1 MSSTT
6 VDSRVVEMRF
16 DNKQFENNVQTTM
29 STLDKLKQSLNLSG
43 ASKGLENVSAAA
55 KNCDMSGLS
64 GAVETVRMKFSALQV
79 MGVTALANI
88 TNSAVNA
95 GKRIVSALTIDPI
108 KTGFNEYE
116 TKMNAI
122 QTIMSNTASKG
133 TTLEDVN
140 GVLDELNTYADK
152 TIYNF
157 AEMTR
162 NIGTFTAAGVGLED
176 SASAIQGI
184 SNLAAASGS
193 NSQQASTAMYQLS
206 QALASGTV
214 KLQDWNSV
222 VNAGMGGEKFQ
233 EALKT
238 TAREHGI
245 SVDKMIKKN
254 GSFRE
259 SLKEGWLSA
268 DILNETLSKFTV
280 KGAKEYADSMMK
292 SGKWTQKQADALI
305 NEAQAMEDAAT
316 KVKTFTQLWDTLKEA
331 AQSGWAQSWEII
343 VGDFEEA
350 KDLFT
355 EVSDVIG
362 GMLGESA
369 DARNKILQGWKD
381 LGGRTAIIDSLRNS
395 FEAVMGII
403 KPISD
408 GFKEIFPPIT
418 AQQMVSF
425 SENLRDLTEKFKLS
439 ETTSKNLKRTF
450 KGLFAFLDI
459 GAQAIKAI
467 GNGFADL
474 IGFVLPAGDG
484 ILGLTAH
491 IGDFIVKIDEAI
503 KSSDIFNRVIEG
515 IGTFLKPIADGVKAF
530 GKSISE
536 TFSEIADKAE
546 IRFSPLTALGEGIK
560 GIFTGIADAISTVA
574 PWLSSFASKAGDVFG
589 GLMDNITS
597 SIQNA
602 DYNTIFDIISGGV
615 LTAIGLNISKFIKS
629 AGGIIDN
636 AGGFLDNLKGILSGV
651 SEAFG
656 AFTESLKAKTLLT
669 IASAI
674 GILAAALIALSLIDS
689 EKLTVALAAISALFI
704 ELSGSMAIFGK
715 IANGK
720 NLGGMLK
727 ISHSMVSLSVALL
740 ILSASMKVLST
751 LSWNE
756 VAKGLVAVTGGLGAM
771 VIAINL
777 LPKKNVEKA
786 AKAIKKLSSAL
797 LVFSVAMK
805 IMGSLSWN
813 ELAVGLVGTVG
824 GLAALIG
831 AVYLLPKDIGIK
843 ALGMVTLATA
853 LTILGGALKIMG
865 SLSWEE
871 MARGLTALVG
881 ALTAITIAM
890 NLMSAKIII
899 TSVGLV
905 AVSAALLV
913 LSGVLKIMSSM
924 SWKEITKGLVTLG
937 GSLAIIAIGVN
948 AMRSALPGAAA
959 LLIVSAAIAIFTP
972 AMMALGSMDLA
983 EIGKALL
990 ALAGAFTVVG
1000 LAGLVLSPLVPT
1012 LLALSGAMVLF
1023 GIGVAAVGAGVLA
1036 FATGMTA
1043 LAASGAAGALA
1054 ITTIVSSLISL
1065 IPYLLE
1071 QIGVGIIKLCE
1082 AIAGGADAI
1091 CEAIKVI
1098 ILAVVDALVASVPAL
1113 VDGIFALVDHLL
1125 LALVE
1130 HTPIIVGAIFD
1141 FLIELLEG
1149 IAAKLPDLIQAGVDV
1164 LMAFFTG
1171 VIDALKSIDPNVLVN
1186 GIIAVGFMSALMV
1199 AMAAIASLT
1208 PMAMVG
1214 VLGAGVVIAELALV
1228 LAAIGALAQIP
1239 GLEWLI
1245 SEGGDFLQAVGT
1257 AIGKFLG
1264 GIAGGIAQ
1272 GMTSDLP
1279 QIGTDLSVFMT
1290 NIQPFIEG
1298 AKQID
1303 PSAMDGV
1310 KSLVGVILAL
1320 TGANILEG
1328 LASWLTGGSSLTKFG
1343 EELAAFAP
1351 NIKMYAD
1358 TVKGIDASA
1367 VQASAIAAKAL
1378 SELASNLPN
1387 SGGLAGFFAGE
1398 NDIGDFGIQ
1407 LVPFGIGLKAYSLAV
1422 AGIDAQAIS
1431 DSANAAKALADM
1443 ASIVPNEGGVA
1454 AWFAGENSIATFGT
1468 NLISLGIGLKGY
1480 SLAIAGI
1487 DTEAIMASANAA
1499 KALAEMANNVPNE
1512 GGVAAW
1518 FAGDNSIAS
1527 FGDDLV
1533 DLGTG
1538 LKEFSD
1544 VVDGI
1549 KPEKITAAANATK
1562 ALADMADNIP
1572 NEKGMVA
1579 WFTGD
1584 NSVADF
1590 ADQLPVLGKGLQ
1602 SFSDS
1607 VENISTDKV
1616 ASATSAA
1623 KSLAEMASVIPN
1635 EKGMLAWFT
1644 GDNSVADFA
1653 DQLPILGRGLQSF
1666 SDSVGNIKP
1675 ENVTA
1680 ATNAAKALSEMAD
1693 NIPNEGG
1700 LVSLFTG
1707 DNDISGFADGLP
1719 TLGRGLQSFS
1729 DSVKDIDPEKVR
1741 AAANSTKI
1749 LAEMAASMPKEG
1761 GAWGF
1766 LSGDI
1771 DISGFA
1777 DVLPTLGSG
1786 LQGFSDSIGNITPE
1800 NITAGANAAKTLAQ
1814 MADTTPKDT
1823 DKITLFGE
1831 NLKSFGTSLKSY
1843 FQSTANITEE
1853 SISGSSQALE
1863 SVKTATTLDADK
1875 IKSSADAIDDM
1886 TTALLNASSIT
1897 ADSTSGFKSALNKL
1911 GEVSADVFVEAF
1923 GDIDSEMKDAGE
1935 DAIDNFVKGV
1945 EGNDKKAKDAAKTL
1959 AEDTAEAAENKS
1971 GSFKQA
1977 AKYLVIGFA
1986 NGISENTWR
1995 AEAKS
2000 RAMASA
2006 AARAA
2011 ERELDEHSPSKVG
2024 YRIGDFFGLAFV
2036 NAIGDYERRSY
2047 VAGSTMA
2054 NSAKTGLS
2062 QAIGKIKNV
2071 IDSDMDMQPT
2081 IRPVLDLSNVK
2092 SNAGTIGSLLGIGS
2106 SIGIPANI
2114 GVINTMMNRYQNES
2128 DNEIVSA
2135 INKLRKDISD
2145 NPRSVT
2151 NIGDIRYDD
2160 GSTVSNAVRSLIR
2173 VAKVERRV

>member
-55 KNCDMSGLS
+55 KNCDMSVLS

-95 GKRIVSALTIDPI
+95 GKRIVSALTIDPM
-108 KTGFNEYE
+108 KSGLQEYE
-116 TKMNAI
+116 TQINAV
-122 QTIMSNTASKG
+122 QTILANTQHEG
-133 TTLEDVN
+133 TNIKQVN
-140 GVLDELNTYADK
+140 AALDELNEYADK

-157 AEMTR
+157 TEMTR
-162 NIGTFTAAGVGLED
+162 NIGTFTAAGVDLNTSVD
-176 SASAIQGI
+176 SIKGI
-184 SNLAAASGS
+184 ANLAAVSGS
-193 NSQQASTAMYQLS
+193 TSQQASTAMYQLS
-206 QALASGTV
+206 QALAAGKVS
-214 KLQDWNSV
+214 LMDWNSV
-222 VNAGMGGEKFQ
+222 VNAGMGGKVFQ
-233 EALKT
+233 DALKR
-238 TAREHGI
+238 TATAMGTN
-245 SVDKMIKKN
+245 VDALIKKY

-259 SLKEGWLSA
+259 SLTKGNWLTSEV
-268 DILNETLSKFTV
+268 LTETLKQFSGAYTEADLIQQGYSKSQ
-280 KGAKEYADSMMK
+280 AKEIVEMAK
-292 SGKWTQKQADALI
+292 TAT
-305 NEAQAMEDAAT
+305 DAAT
-316 KVKTFTQLWDTLKEA
+316 KVKTFTQLIDTLKEA
-331 AQSGWAQSWEII
+331 LQSGWALTWRTII
-343 VGDFEEA
+343 GDFEEA
-350 KDLFT
+350 KELWT
-355 EVSDVIG
+355 GVSEVLG
-362 GMLGESA
+362 GFIEESA
-369 DARNKILQGWKD
+369 NARNAVVQGWAD
-381 LGGRTAIIDSLRNS
+381 GGGRTMAIEAISNA
-395 FEAVMGII
+395 FEGLVSII
-403 KPISD
+403 KPIHD
-408 GFKEIFPPIT
+408 AFREIFPRTTAEQLLKIT
-418 AQQMVSF
+418 ESI
-425 SENLRDLTEKFKLS
+425 RDLTEKFKLS
-439 ETTSKNLKRTF
+439 ETTSENLKRTF
-450 KGLFAFLDI
+450 KGMFALLDI
-459 GAQAIKAI
+459 GVQAIKAI
-467 GNGFADL
+467 AGGFVDL
-474 IGFVLPAGDG
+474 IGFFAPAREGL
-484 ILGLTAH
+484 LGFTAH
-491 IGDFIVKIDEAI
+491 IGDFIVNIDEAV
-503 KSSDIFNRVIEG
+503 KSSDAFNKVIEG

-560 GIFTGIADAISTVA
+560 GIFIGIADAISTVA

-589 GLMDNITS
+589 GFMDNITS

-629 AGGIIDN
+629 AGGIMDN
-636 AGGFLDNLKGILSGV
+636 AGGFLDKLKGILSGV
-651 SEAFG
+651 SDALS

-674 GILAAALIALSLIDS
+674 GILAASLVVLSLIDS
-689 EKLTVALAAISALFI
+689 EKLTTALTAISVLFV
-704 ELSGSMAIFGK
+704 ELFGSMAVFGK
-715 IANGK
+715 IADGK
-720 NLGGMLK
+720 NLGGMIK
-727 ISHSMVSLSVALL
+727 ISSAMVVMSSALL
-740 ILSASMKVLST
+740 ILSAAMKVLST

-756 VAKGLVAVTGGLGAM
+756 VAKGLVAVTGGLGAL

-797 LVFSVAMK
+797 LVFSVAVK
-805 IMGSLSWN
+805 VMGSLSWN

-905 AVSAALLV
+905 AVTTALLA

-924 SWKEITKGLVTLG
+924 SWKEIAKGLVTLG

-959 LLIVSAAIAIFTP
+959 LLIVSAAIAVFTP

-1023 GIGVAAVGAGVLA
+1023 GVGVAAVGVGVLA

-1214 VLGAGVVIAELALV
+1214 VLGAGVVITELALV

-1272 GMTSDLP
+1272 GMTSALP

-1328 LASWLTGGSSLTKFG
+1328 LTSWLTGGSSLTKFG
-1343 EELAAFAP
+1343 EELASFAP

-1367 VQASAIAAKAL
+1367 VQASAIAAKSL

-1398 NDIGDFGIQ
+1398 NDIGDFGAQ

-1499 KALAEMANNVPNE
+1499 KALAEMTSNIPNE
-1512 GGVAAW
+1512 GGVVSW
-1518 FAGDNSIAS
+1518 FAGDNSIAN

-1533 DLGTG
+1533 ALGTG
-1538 LKEFSD
+1538 LKGFSD
-1544 VVDGI
+1544 EIDGVV
-1549 KPEKITAAANATK
+1549 PENLIAASK
-1562 ALADMADNIP
+1562 AAQALTEMTSNIP
-1572 NEKGMVA
+1572 NEGGVASWFAGENSVADFADQLPVLGEGLKSFSDSIDGISPEKVTAASSAAKALAEMASVIPNEDGMVA

-1590 ADQLPVLGKGLQ
+1590 ADQLPVLGKGLK

-1607 VENISTDKV
+1607 VENI
-1616 ASATSAA
+1616 
-1623 KSLAEMASVIPN
+1623 
-1635 EKGMLAWFT
+1635 
-1644 GDNSVADFA
+1644 
-1653 DQLPILGRGLQSF
+1653 
-1666 SDSVGNIKP
+1666 KP
-1675 ENVTA
+1675 ENVMA

-1719 TLGRGLQSFS
+1719 TLGRGLKSFS
-1729 DSVKDIDPEKVR
+1729 DSVDGITPENVT
-1741 AAANSTKI
+1741 AAANATKT
-1749 LAEMAASMPKEG
+1749 LAEMAASIPKEG
-1761 GAWGF
+1761 GLSSLWSGDND
-1766 LSGDI
+1766 LSGF
-1771 DISGFA
+1771 ST
-1777 DVLPTLGSG
+1777 VLPALGKG
-1786 LQGFSDSIGNITPE
+1786 LKGFSDSVTGIVPE
-1800 NITAGANAAKTLAQ
+1800 NVTAAANAAKILAQ
-1814 MADTTPKDT
+1814 MADTTPENT
-1823 DKITLFGE
+1823 DKLTLFGE

-1897 ADSTSGFKSALNKL
+1897 ADSTSGFKSALSKL
-1911 GEVSADVFVEAF
+1911 GEVSADAFVEAF

-2036 NAIGDYERRSY
+2036 NAIGDYERKSY